1 LTEVPLSIDSGAL
14 KLEAVL
20 HLPDAT
26 PPLPA
31 VVVCHPHPRYGGD
44 MDNNVVGAIVR
55 GVLAEGM
62 AALAFNFRGV
72 GRSEGAFDGGHGER
86 DDLRAAI
93 VAARARPEIDADR
106 LGLAGY
112 SFGAAMALACA
123 GPGVRAMVFVGLPA
137 GMAAEVAFAALEGE
151 ALFLSGDNDA
161 FSTAESLKKIAAPLG
176 ERALVEIV
184 AGVDHF
190 WFCQESRVAAT
201 VGRFFKG
208 RL

>member
-1 LTEVPLSIDSGAL
+1 
-14 KLEAVL
+14 
-20 HLPDAT
+20 
-26 PPLPA
+26 
-31 VVVCHPHPRYGGD
+31 
-44 MDNNVVGAIVR
+44 
-55 GVLAEGM
+55 
-62 AALAFNFRGV
+62 
-72 GRSEGAFDGGHGER
+72 
-86 DDLRAAI
+86 
-93 VAARARPEIDADR
+93 
-106 LGLAGY
+106 
-112 SFGAAMALACA
+112 MALACA

-190 WFCQESRVAAT
+190 WFGQESRVAAT